1 MYNIGDKIVH
11 PMHGAGVIE
20 SIEKQVLNGQV
31 KDYYVMRMP
40 VCGMVVKVPADNAS
54 AIGVRPVV
62 SHDAAMEIIGA
73 IGSLQVEMDS
83 NWSRRYRENMDLL
96 KSGELLKVCCVIK
109 GLTLRER
116 LRNLSTGERKMLHLA
131 KQILI
136 SELVLALSQEYDKIE
151 SKIDSLL

>member
-20 SIEKQVLNGQV
+20 SIEKQVLNGQA

-83 NWSRRYRENMDLL
+83 NWSRRYF
-96 KSGELLKVCCVIK
+96 
-109 GLTLRER
+109 
-116 LRNLSTGERKMLHLA
+116 
-131 KQILI
+131 
-136 SELVLALSQEYDKIE
+136 
-151 SKIDSLL
+151 